1 MIDHRIQTFLTLYDT
16 MNYRETAQLLLMT
29 QPAVTQHI
37 QHLEREFGC
46 RLFSYDGRKL
56 ERTPEAEILR
66 RYADSML
73 YQERKLRSA
82 LQPSA
87 GLSIAMGAT
96 KTIGEYALYDH
107 AARFLARPENRLSM
121 EVDNTIQILDML
133 RRGALD
139 FALVEGFFPRSEFGS
154 FLYRREPF
162 TGLCSDDHPFAGRTV
177 RLEELWSEHLICR
190 EADSG
195 TRAILEQVLAEQNH
209 TLSDFRRVT
218 CIGNFGLLARLVEA
232 GTGITFSYV
241 AVGEGHP
248 ELRRFAVDG
257 WNIVREFNYVYL
269 PDTDGEQLAK
279 AFESY
284 RIANP

>member
-73 YQERKLRSA
+73 YQERKLRLA

-133 RRGALD
+133 RRGAYA
-139 FALVEGFFPRSEFGS
+139 ALTTP
-154 FLYRREPF
+154 L
-162 TGLCSDDHPFAGRTV
+162 
-177 RLEELWSEHLICR
+177 
-190 EADSG
+190 
-195 TRAILEQVLAEQNH
+195 Q
-209 TLSDFRRVT
+209 
-218 CIGNFGLLARLVEA
+218 
-232 GTGITFSYV
+232 
-241 AVGEGHP
+241 
-248 ELRRFAVDG
+248 
-257 WNIVREFNYVYL
+257 
-269 PDTDGEQLAK
+269 GEQ
-279 AFESY
+279 
-284 RIANP
+284 

>member
-1 MIDHRIQTFLTLYDT
+1 M
-16 MNYRETAQLLLMT
+16 
-29 QPAVTQHI
+29 
-37 QHLEREFGC
+37 
-46 RLFSYDGRKL
+46 
-56 ERTPEAEILR
+56 
-66 RYADSML
+66 
-73 YQERKLRSA
+73 
-82 LQPSA
+82 
-87 GLSIAMGAT
+87 
-96 KTIGEYALYDH
+96 
-107 AARFLARPENRLSM
+107 
-121 EVDNTIQILDML
+121 
-133 RRGALD
+133 
-139 FALVEGFFPRSEFGS
+139 
-154 FLYRREPF
+154 
-162 TGLCSDDHPFAGRTV
+162 

-257 WNIVREFNYVYL
+257 WDIVREFNYVYL
-269 PDTDGEQLAK
+269 PDTDGERLAR

-284 RIANP
+284 RITNP